1 MKASLHL
8 DIEIP
13 RGDRTIVATAQ
24 LDELSTGLLGP
35 SGSGKTSLLHAI
47 AGLVTPRRGRIQIGN
62 DVLFDSKHGIN
73 LPPAERRVGVVFQD
87 GRLFPHWSV
96 ARNITAGADSSSHD
110 AGFEKEIIDLLELAD
125 LLDRKPDTLSG
136 GEQQRVAL
144 ARAIIMRP
152 QWLLLDE
159 PLSAIDSR
167 LKNRIL
173 PFLRKVRDHC
183 EIPILHV
190 SHDAFELM
198 AISDA
203 MLYLAGD
210 RLTGPTNYRDLLL
223 NTSPGEIEAMNLLS
237 AKVQSIDGGECRLSC
252 GELDILA
259 TAIDQQ
265 PGDLV
270 TVRIAPS
277 EIAISTG
284 ELGNISIRNKI
295 GGSVKQV
302 HTWSDSCLIEI
313 DSKPPLLAQCTAES
327 CRTLKLEAGREVT
340 ILIKASAVHTIADR

>member
-1 MKASLHL
+1 MNASLHL
-8 DIEIP
+8 DIEIQ
-13 RGDRTIVATAQ
+13 RGDRIIVATAQ

-47 AGLVTPRRGRIQIGN
+47 AGLVKPRRGRIQIGN
-62 DVLFDSKHGIN
+62 DVLFDSDHGIN
-73 LPPAERRVGVVFQD
+73 LPAAERRVGVVFQD

-96 ARNITAGADSSSHD
+96 SRNITAGAVSSSHD
-110 AGFEKEIIDLLELAD
+110 SAFEKEIIELLELAD
-125 LLDRKPDTLSG
+125 LLDRKPETLSG

-152 QWLLLDE
+152 RWLLLDE

-198 AISDA
+198 AISDV
-203 MLYLAGD
+203 MLHLAGD
-210 RLTGPTNYRDLLL
+210 QLTGPTSYRDLLL
-223 NTSPGEIEAMNLLS
+223 NTSPGEIDAMNLLP
-237 AKVQSIDGGECRLSC
+237 ARVHRIEGGECHLAC
-252 GELDILA
+252 GELELLSAAVDH
-259 TAIDQQ
+259 Q

-284 ELGNISIRNKI
+284 ELGDISIRNRI
-295 GGSVKQV
+295 RGSVKQV
-302 HTWSDSCLIEI
+302 HSWGDSCLVEI
-313 DSKPPLLAQCTAES
+313 DSKALLLAQCTAES
-327 CRTLKLEAGREVT
+327 CRTLKLKAGCEVT